1 MGEATGGTGG
11 RGCAHRGG
19 GGGGARR
26 ARCASRARRNA
37 SRAHRNA
44 SRAHFV
50 GGALRNAIHHRASSF
65 VIHRLQF
72 RQAIQRRADGA
83 TDGATG
89 GGEIRVAAGRD
100 AASGAQA
107 QPSEAG
113 IPLKVNPRS

>member
-11 RGCAHRGG
+11 RGRAHRGG

-44 SRAHFV
+44 SRAHAV
-50 GGALRNAIHHRASSF
+50 GSALRNASHRRASSF

-72 RQAIQRRADGA
+72 RQATQRRADGA
-83 TDGATG
+83 AVGT
-89 GGEIRVAAGRD
+89 AA
-100 AASGAQA
+100 AACTACGLSHT
-107 QPSEAG
+107 
-113 IPLKVNPRS
+113 V